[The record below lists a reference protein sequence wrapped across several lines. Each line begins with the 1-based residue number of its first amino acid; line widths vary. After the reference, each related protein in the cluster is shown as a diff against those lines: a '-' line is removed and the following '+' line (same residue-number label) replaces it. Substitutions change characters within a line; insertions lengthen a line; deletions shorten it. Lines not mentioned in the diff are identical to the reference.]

1 MLKTA
6 QPQEFLRKAQQELF
20 GESGFLSQELPLIF
34 VSSFRCVS
42 PLGANA
48 DPLN

>member
-20 GESGFLSQELPLIF
+20 GESGFLSQELSLIF

-42 PLGANA
+42 PLAGK
-48 DPLN
+48 